1 MSDKAGTGGAS
12 YMRDTKDERY
22 VKPSITTPV
31 VITSYRALIA
41 CNGMCSCLINN
52 LQSSHIIADKSR

>member
-12 YMRDTKDERY
+12 YMRGTKDERY

-41 CNGMCSCLINN
+41 CNGTCSCLIHSP
-52 LQSSHIIADKSR
+52 LSSRIIADKSR

>member
-22 VKPSITTPV
+22 VKPAITTPV
-31 VITSYRALIA
+31 VITSYLALIA
-41 CNGMCSCLINN
+41 CNGTCSRLIYSPR
-52 LQSSHIIADKSR
+52 SSCIIADNSR